1 MPEWVSLFPLTIQG
15 DPVYAKPTS
24 GGQDDANTYTE
35 LTVYEQVGR
44 QGEVMLLW
52 RQRMQNNKI
61 FQKYSSSLFVFL

>member
-35 LTVYEQVGR
+35 LTVYERVGR
-44 QGEVMLLW
+44 HGNVRVLGL
-52 RQRMQNNKI
+52 QRTQNDRI
-61 FQKYSSSLFVFL
+61 F